1 MGARRDSQQWGVHG
15 NTDINNQS
23 RKEVQFELFKLLG
36 VRINEP
42 RAGNSYFLH
51 LNYDNNY
58 FVILFFYAG
67 GAGSSDTG
75 NIGWKLVQHAAEI
88 APIIFKKHVPL
99 EAAQQLFEGLGHFLI
114 AINSKFVLDPVKLG
128 RLCAHV
134 DRLMIQC
141 VPWHPGVPRL
151 ESFIKKAH
159 N

>member
-1 MGARRDSQQWGVHG
+1 M
-15 NTDINNQS
+15 
-23 RKEVQFELFKLLG
+23 LG

-42 RAGNSYFLH
+42 RAGNSYFVH
-51 LNYDNNY
+51 LNYDNSY
-58 FVILFFYAG
+58 FANFFFNTG

-88 APIIFKKHVPL
+88 APIIFKNHVPL
-99 EAAQQLFEGLGHFLI
+99 EAAQKLFEGLGHFLI

-151 ESFIKKAH
+151 ESSMNIVLILNQFF
-159 N
+159 